1 MEDNIIKAIHDKIIR
16 DSNDPFVQEDYYKAV
31 RIGNLYNNNNYI
43 DYKRNGD
50 KNKALS
56 IKEYFD
62 EIRSYLKDIIKSLK
76 KSDKWKI

>member
-16 DSNDPFVQEDYYKAV
+16 DSNDPFVQEDYYKPV

-62 EIRSYLKDIIKSLK
+62 EIMSYLKDIIKSLK